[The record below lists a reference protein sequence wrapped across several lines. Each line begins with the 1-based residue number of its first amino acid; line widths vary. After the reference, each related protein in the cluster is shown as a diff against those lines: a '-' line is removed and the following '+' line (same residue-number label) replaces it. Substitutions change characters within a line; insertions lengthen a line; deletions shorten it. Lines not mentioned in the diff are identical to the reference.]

1 MSNASDVTSKLW
13 EMANKL
19 RGTMDASE
27 YKNYILPFMFY
38 RYLSENQD
46 EYLADNYLEEFYEVT
61 DPKEKEEYLQDISKG
76 IGYAIDPE
84 YVWDKMVSKIENH
97 KIKASDFQ
105 DMFDSFNANAKRNA
119 AAEDDFAN
127 VFSDVNLGDTRLGS
141 STNER
146 AKALNDIVLMIN
158 EFNFK
163 DDSGHDIL
171 GDVYEYLIGQFA
183 ANAGKKG
190 GEFYTPHEVS
200 QVLSKIVTLNS
211 KESDDQ
217 FHVYDPT
224 MGSGSLLLT
233 VQKELPNG
241 DAEGSVDFYGQE
253 LNTTT
258 YNLARMNLMMH
269 GVNYR
274 NMNLK
279 RADTLDADWPFD
291 EKDGVQVPVKFD
303 AVVANPP
310 YSQKWD
316 IKNVDREKDTRFK
329 GFGIAPA
336 SKADYAFVLHGL
348 YHLEKTGTMA
358 IVLPHGV
365 LFRGAA
371 EGKIRKNII
380 KENLLDA
387 VIGLPANLFY
397 GTNIPTC
404 VLVFKGRESRGNNK
418 DILFIDASN
427 EFEKGKNQN
436 KLTSENIEKIVETY
450 QKRKDVDKYAH
461 VASIEEIEENDFNLN
476 IPRYVDTFEEEE
488 VVPLS
493 EIVTN
498 INETRS
504 EIEKTT
510 NELYSLLDE
519 LVGTTPEVDKEFQ
532 EFLAKFKK

>member
-1 MSNASDVTSKLW
+1 MSTANDITTKLW
-13 EMANKL
+13 AMANKL

-46 EYLADNYLEEFYEVT
+46 VYLAQNGLEEFYDVT
-61 DPKEKEEYLQDISKG
+61 DEEEQEDYLEDISSNL
-76 IGYAIDPE
+76 GYAIKPE
-84 YVWDKMVSKIENH
+84 YTWGRLVAKIENH
-97 KIKASDFQ
+97 RIKASDFQ
-105 DMFDSFNANAKRNA
+105 DMFDSFETQAKRNPM
-119 AAEDDFAN
+119 AEQDFAN
-127 VFSDVNLGDTRLGS
+127 VFSDINLGDTRLGS

-146 AKALNDIVLMIN
+146 AKALNDIVLMIH
-158 EFNFK
+158 EFSFK
-163 DDSGHDIL
+163 DESGRDIL

-200 QVLSKIVTLNS
+200 QILAKLVTVDA
-211 KESDDQ
+211 KENDDQ
-217 FHVYDPT
+217 FRVYDPT

-233 VQKELPNG
+233 VQKELPEG
-241 DAEGSVDFYGQE
+241 EREGSVDFYGQE

-279 RADTLDADWPFD
+279 RGDTLDTDWPFA
-291 EKDGVQVPVKFD
+291 EKDGIQLPLKFD

-310 YSQKWD
+310 YSQKWE
-316 IKNVDREKDTRFK
+316 IKSIDRSKDSRFK
-329 GFGIAPA
+329 FGVAPA
-336 SKADYAFVLHGL
+336 SKADYAFILHGL
-348 YHLEKTGTMA
+348 YHLESSGTMA

-371 EGKIRKNII
+371 EGKIRQKII
-380 KENLLDA
+380 DENLLHA

-397 GTNIPTC
+397 GTSIPTC
-404 VLVFKGRESRGNNK
+404 VLVFKGRKARGECS
-418 DILFIDASN
+418 DVLFIDASSD
-427 EFEKGKNQN
+427 FEKGKNQN
-436 KLTSENIEKIVETY
+436 KLTADNITKIIETY
-450 QKRKDVDKYAH
+450 HEREHVDKYAH
-461 VASIEEIEENDFNLN
+461 VASLEEIKENDYNLN

-493 EIVTN
+493 EVAQELTQV
-498 INETRS
+498 RA
-504 EIEKTT
+504 EIEATSASLFKLLG
-510 NELYSLLDE
+510 ELE
-519 LVGTTPEVDKEFQ
+519 GTTEEAKKE
-532 EFLAKFKK
+532 LTKFVELLKG